1 MLDFHLSVQ
10 PKTEQ
15 RLKIILNSIEDEEN
29 FAQSI
34 INDQIARLQRS
45 ILNLRLDLKAFERKY
60 QITSEQFYQE
70 FYQGILA
77 DEEDFIIWSGLYEM
91 LCQNEI
97 QLEVAEKQRDLS
109 SL

>member
-15 RLKIILNSIEDEEN
+15 RLKIILSSVEDEES

-34 INDQIARLQRS
+34 IDDQIVRLQRA
-45 ILNLRLDLKAFERKY
+45 ILNLRLDLRVFEQKY

-70 FYQGILA
+70 FSQGILA
-77 DEEDFIIWSGLYEM
+77 DEEDFMIWAGLCEM
-91 LCQNEI
+91 LGQNEI
-97 QLEVAEKQRDLS
+97 QLQKLR
-109 SL
+109 

>member
-29 FAQSI
+29 FSQSI

-45 ILNLRLDLKAFERKY
+45 IFLIFLIPIISEKKLNFGNLLKFLSKKKIIKFNRLFLKNWFNRL
-60 QITSEQFYQE
+60 FY
-70 FYQGILA
+70 
-77 DEEDFIIWSGLYEM
+77 DD
-91 LCQNEI
+91 
-97 QLEVAEKQRDLS
+97 
-109 SL
+109 

>member
-29 FAQSI
+29 FAQII
-34 INDQIARLQRS
+34 INDQIARLQKA
-45 ILNLRLDLKAFERKY
+45 ILNLRLDLTVFEQKY

-70 FYQGILA
+70 FSQGILA

-91 LCQNEI
+91 LCQNEV
-97 QLEVAEKQRDLS
+97 QLQKLT
-109 SL
+109 

>member
-15 RLKIILNSIEDEEN
+15 RLKIILNSVEDEES

-34 INDQIARLQRS
+34 IDDQIARLQRA
-45 ILNLRLDLKAFERKY
+45 IVNLRLDLRVFEQKY

-70 FYQGILA
+70 FSQGILA
-77 DEEDFIIWSGLYEM
+77 DEEDFMIWSGLYEM
-91 LCQNEI
+91 LGQNEI
-97 QLEVAEKQRDLS
+97 QLQKLR
-109 SL
+109 

>member
-34 INDQIARLQRS
+34 INDQIARLQRA
-45 ILNLRLDLKAFERKY
+45 ILNLRLDLKAFEQKY

-70 FYQGILA
+70 FSQDILG
-77 DEEDFIIWSGLYEM
+77 DEEYFIIWSGLYEM

-97 QLEVAEKQRDLS
+97 QFQKLT
-109 SL
+109 